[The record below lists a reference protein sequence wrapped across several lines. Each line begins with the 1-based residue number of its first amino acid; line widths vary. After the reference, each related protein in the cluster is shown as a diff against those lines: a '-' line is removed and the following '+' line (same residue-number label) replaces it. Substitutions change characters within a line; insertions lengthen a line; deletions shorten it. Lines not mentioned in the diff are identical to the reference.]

1 MPEPGTVLEV
11 ERCDIANL
19 SSLVILLVGVE
30 KLPIVNP
37 PGVLGLKPGIEG
49 CRDIGR
55 GMAAELVLWRPEP
68 PRVIG

>member
-1 MPEPGTVLEV
+1 MPELVTVLEV
-11 ERCDIANL
+11 ERWEIANL

-30 KLPIVNP
+30 KLPMVNP
-37 PGVLGLKPGIEG
+37 PGALGLKPGVEA
-49 CRDIGR
+49 CRDNGG

>member
-1 MPEPGTVLEV
+1 MLDV

-37 PGVLGLKPGIEG
+37 LGVLGLKPDTEA
-49 CRDIGR
+49 CRDIG
-55 GMAAELVLWRPEP
+55 GGTAEEPVLWRPELV
-68 PRVIG
+68 RVIG